1 MSAPLPT
8 RHPPPPPPPPTLT
21 PNQTA
26 ILRPDRSKEQVR
38 HSRMTFCSRAKQS
51 NGTNWELQK
60 GCVNFV
66 TLAPEGRT
74 EGGRRSDATQGTF
87 PASCS
92 APPHSGAWCD
102 ITSPSVT
109 FRTPRRERRTVA
121 RVDSKYSLL
130 LHVLSVRAGRGG
142 GVSSSSSYVIGT
154 LNSRNCLAEFLLFAR
169 ALIARNRGV
178 SLWSPSEVV
187 VNRHQSVSA
196 RRLCG
201 TMAARCSHCRLI
213 PSILQ
218 SRQNLCESVI
228 ARALIAR
235 KCVHDNQN
243 HHQ

>member
-1 MSAPLPT
+1 MENPCTVRASSFRAAPHVLWGKNLPGFT
-8 RHPPPPPPPPTLT
+8 WAPPSPPATPPSPPPPPLT

-51 NGTNWELQK
+51 NDTNWELQK

-130 LHVLSVRAGRGG
+130 LHVLSVRAGGG
-142 GVSSSSSYVIGT
+142 GGGGGGGY
-154 LNSRNCLAEFLLFAR
+154 R
-169 ALIARNRGV
+169 
-178 SLWSPSEVV
+178 P
-187 VNRHQSVSA
+187 
-196 RRLCG
+196 RLP
-201 TMAARCSHCRLI
+201 TS
-213 PSILQ
+213 
-218 SRQNLCESVI
+218 
-228 ARALIAR
+228 
-235 KCVHDNQN
+235 
-243 HHQ
+243 